1 MASRARLVRASN
13 RRTPVSYRETTL
25 WATPSM
31 PPSSLCE
38 IPSFF
43 LTVRI
48 SIMVTTYAYTDIRVN
63 RVIHQRIGESH
74 MRDLSA
80 AMNEIIAAN
89 VKLLRQRH
97 APNQTVFGEQIGVS
111 QATVARWERGGD
123 MKPESLA
130 RLAELAGCSASEF
143 ITQLLPEQA
152 SRVGRAPFRSEET
165 TELQSL
171 MRISYA
177 VFCLKK

>member
-1 MASRARLVRASN
+1 
-13 RRTPVSYRETTL
+13 
-25 WATPSM
+25 
-31 PPSSLCE
+31 
-38 IPSFF
+38 
-43 LTVRI
+43 
-48 SIMVTTYAYTDIRVN
+48 
-63 RVIHQRIGESH
+63 

-123 MKPESLA
+123 MKPEALA

-152 SRVGRAPFRSEET
+152 TRVVRATFEGASKLRLPVQFPSEHVRHEMLLAPMSPLK
-165 TELQSL
+165 TEKTPPVIP
-171 MRISYA
+171 RRHTP
-177 VFCLKK
+177 

>member
-1 MASRARLVRASN
+1 MLVLFFFFNDTA
-13 RRTPVSYRETTL
+13 
-25 WATPSM
+25 AT
-31 PPSSLCE
+31 E
-38 IPSFF
+38 F
-43 LTVRI
+43 
-48 SIMVTTYAYTDIRVN
+48 YTDIHTLSLHDALP
-63 RVIHQRIGESH
+63 IYQLIGESH

-123 MKPESLA
+123 IKPESLA

-143 ITQLLPEQA
+143 ITPLLPEQA
-152 SRVGRAPFRSEET
+152 SRVGRAKIGR
-165 TELQSL
+165 
-171 MRISYA
+171 A
-177 VFCLKK
+177 HV